1 MLVSKSV
8 KRYAEIINDVENH
21 YFYQCLINFN
31 QYYSQ
36 VKEVG
41 LEYCRVQNNQQNTS
55 KTQISQI
62 NQTLRSE
69 IDVYRFSVSVDK
81 FQQYVDTVFLY
92 ENILSHQEVNYLK
105 SSIEP
110 LTHRLNEYTKT
121 YNFNSLVS
129 FLNQAHFVFSQI
141 NLILQNLTF
150 SIEKFSINNVE
161 IPENYERLVLIFER
175 EFSLEEISAKLS
187 AINLIYEEFCLILD
201 INSKEFPIK
210 VIKIETG
217 SLEIK
222 IDGIKDVI
230 DLIKYLIDKFFDWAN
245 KNSHDGKI
253 KSILED
259 IRAFEEYL
267 NITNKVQQQGH
278 EVNTEKIKQL
288 HYKIVEKLG
297 NVLEPSLKMNEKQYT
312 FADEKTQIQTAYL
325 EESENLL
332 LEEGKE
338 EEKDN
343 DSIN

>member
-1 MLVSKSV
+1 MLVSESV
-8 KRYAEIINDVENH
+8 KRYAEIINYVENH
-21 YFYQCLINFN
+21 YFYKCLIDFN
-31 QYYSQ
+31 QYYDQ

-41 LEYCRVQNNQQNTS
+41 LEYCRLQNNQQNTS
-55 KTQISQI
+55 KTQIGQI
-62 NQTLRSE
+62 NQTLRNK
-69 IDVYRFSVSVDK
+69 IDVYRFSVSVNQ
-81 FQQYVDTVFLY
+81 FQQYVDTVFLN
-92 ENILSHQEVNYLK
+92 ENILSGGEVNYLK

-110 LTHRLNEYTKT
+110 LTHRLNEYTRT

-150 SIEKFSINNVE
+150 SIEKFSINVE

-222 IDGIKDVI
+222 IDGIKDII

-259 IRAFEEYL
+259 IRAFEQYL
-267 NITNKVQQQGH
+267 DITSKAQQQGH
-278 EVNTEKIKQL
+278 KLNTKKINQL
-288 HYKIVEKLG
+288 HDKIGERLE
-297 NVLEPSLKMNEKQYT
+297 NLLEPSLKVNEKQYI
-312 FADEKTQIQTAYL
+312 FANEKTQIQTAYL